1 MKSLE
6 DFIAHFNIKSDL
18 PALEKAVNVK
28 TRKKRVR
35 GNCYYTHRENME
47 FHVAVKTDMLRMALI
62 KSMRT
67 RQITHPHITLEP
79 N

>member
-28 TRKKRVR
+28 TKNKSVL
-35 GNCYYTHRENME
+35 GQTVNTHTE
-47 FHVAVKTDMLRMALI
+47 KTWSFMLLL
-62 KSMRT
+62 
-67 RQITHPHITLEP
+67 RQI
-79 N
+79 

>member
-28 TRKKRVR
+28 TRKNVL
-35 GNCYYTHRENME
+35 GETVITHTE
-47 FHVAVKTDMLRMALI
+47 KTWSFMLLL
-62 KSMRT
+62 
-67 RQITHPHITLEP
+67 RQIC
-79 N
+79 